1 MDEKDPKII
10 VDKLKKHMFCK
21 YDIKNEEAK
30 DAVNIF
36 KGEIPDNYFDDG
48 TWTLN
53 HELVPNQVYNLMLFF
68 ISLPE
73 FQLK

>member
-1 MDEKDPKII
+1 
-10 VDKLKKHMFCK
+10 MFCK